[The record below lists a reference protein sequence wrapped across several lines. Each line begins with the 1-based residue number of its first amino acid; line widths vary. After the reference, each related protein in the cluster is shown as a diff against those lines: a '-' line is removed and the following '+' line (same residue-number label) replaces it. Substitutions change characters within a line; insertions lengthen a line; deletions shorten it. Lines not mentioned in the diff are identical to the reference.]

1 MFGKQWLFRTAQR
14 TGMSQGVR
22 EKMDLLAEGRWSGQ
36 SHVLISVYD
45 TAFWFA
51 LYLLFPHLWI
61 WLMCNTMHISRG
73 CRVVI
78 SSSHRVN
85 SCHNISTPKKDSKN
99 KKQQQQEKKN
109 LSGQQKL
116 WIVSKLD
123 LRNAFSTCFSS
134 FLHMMKGCGF
144 LRRIIYKMA
153 IVLAAL
159 KVPAC
164 RILGGASV
172 NDLIGNRSVP

>member
-99 KKQQQQEKKN
+99 KKQQQQEKKKTSLAN
-109 LSGQQKL
+109 
-116 WIVSKLD
+116 
-123 LRNAFSTCFSS
+123 RNYE
-134 FLHMMKGCGF
+134 L
-144 LRRIIYKMA
+144 
-153 IVLAAL
+153 
-159 KVPAC
+159 
-164 RILGGASV
+164 SV
-172 NDLIGNRSVP
+172 NLICGMLFQHVFPASCTWWKAVVFWEE